1 MKPVKTA
8 CVHPAALQLFQ
19 KLVES
24 MMGSCSERGSIG
36 VEGEDWR
43 DTQISS
49 SGAEDMAELVHG
61 GERETLLGLEWYGEG
76 GSPSELCCGTGGPAV
91 C

>member
-1 MKPVKTA
+1 MKSVKMA

-24 MMGSCSERGSIG
+24 MLGSGSEGG
-36 VEGEDWR
+36 AAGEGEEEMR
-43 DTQISS
+43 DTKMVSDEA
-49 SGAEDMAELVHG
+49 GEMAELVHG
-61 GERETLLGLEWYGEG
+61 GEPVTLRGLEWSGEG
-76 GSPSELCCGTGGPAV
+76 GGPAV

>member
-1 MKPVKTA
+1 MKSVKMA

-24 MMGSCSERGSIG
+24 MRGSG
-36 VEGEDWR
+36 SDGSAAGEE
-43 DTQISS
+43 TVAG
-49 SGAEDMAELVHG
+49 GAGEMAELVHG
-61 GERETLLGLEWYGEG
+61 GELIRLRGLERSGVG
-76 GSPSELCCGTGGPAV
+76 GGV